1 MASKINGIS
10 MENESDG
17 FKNQWKI
24 EAIALKIKRKSIE
37 NKNNGFKNQRKI
49 DGK

>member
-1 MASKINGIS
+1 
-10 MENESDG
+10 MERESDG
-17 FKNQWKI
+17 FKNLWKI
-24 EAIALKIKRKSIE
+24 EAIALKVNGNYIE